1 MNERSPLIDAVC
13 SASIDTVEL
22 LINNGAD
29 VDAKDNY
36 GCTALMY
43 AIENGNHVIA
53 KMLVNKSIYI
63 DIQNNYKET
72 PLIIATIEGQKE
84 LVVYL
89 LDRGANIEICDKYRH
104 TPLMWAITNGYY
116 DIVEILI
123 NKGANINYQQNR
135 FKNAPLLR
143 AITMDEYAIAE
154 LLINKG
160 ANLYV
165 KNLHHITPLM
175 YAIKHDNSPIVDLII
190 CKVMENVPKEVD
202 YGVPCQSIEHFYKA
216 NNIEALLND
225 ANLYEDIRQ
234 SLNIIRNHVYRR
246 KVYIEL
252 FKIECL
258 KGDPLN
264 VVLSYLSK

>member
-29 VDAKDNY
+29 VDAKDDY

-123 NKGANINYQQNR
+123 NKGAN
-135 FKNAPLLR
+135 
-143 AITMDEYAIAE
+143 
-154 LLINKG
+154 
-160 ANLYV
+160 LYV
-165 KNLHHITPLM
+165 KNLYHITPLM

-190 CKVMENVPKEVD
+190 CKVMENVPKDVD
-202 YGVPCQSIEHFYKA
+202 YGLPCQTIEHFYKA

-225 ANLYEDIRQ
+225 ATLYEDIRQ
-234 SLNIIRNHVYRR
+234 SLTIIRNHVYRR